1 MIFAPM
7 IVNVGGLKVNVL
19 DHGSLLNTG
28 PNQFLDHFISYKR
41 NQGYG
46 EQNGDFVP
54 MIIPISYILDSDLND
69 SNAVKNSIL

>member
-7 IVNVGGLKVNVL
+7 IVNVGALKVNVL

-28 PNQFLDHFISYKR
+28 PTQFVDHFISYKR

-54 MIIPISYILDSDLND
+54 MIIPISYIQDADLND
-69 SNAVKNSIL
+69 SNAAKNSII